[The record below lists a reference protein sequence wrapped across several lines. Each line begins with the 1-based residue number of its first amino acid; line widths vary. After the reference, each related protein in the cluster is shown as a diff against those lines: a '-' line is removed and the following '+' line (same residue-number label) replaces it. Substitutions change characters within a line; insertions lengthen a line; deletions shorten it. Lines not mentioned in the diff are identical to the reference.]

1 MNLAL
6 LIMSLA
12 LLALYLSQCVYL
24 IVSFFVY
31 SFILICFYYY
41 YYCYYYYYYYYYY
54 YFVQNRLLRRS
65 YMTKCHCH
73 FANLFSLHYRKI
85 CQMNLVISKILWKTA
100 VLNF

>member
-6 LIMSLA
+6 LIRSLA
-12 LLALYLSQCVYL
+12 VLALYLFQCVYL

-41 YYCYYYYYYYYYY
+41 YYCYYYYYYY

-73 FANLFSLHYRKI
+73 FANLFSLHHRKI

>member
-6 LIMSLA
+6 LIRSLA
-12 LLALYLSQCVYL
+12 VLALYLFQCVYL

-41 YYCYYYYYYYYYY
+41 YYCYYYYYYYY

-73 FANLFSLHYRKI
+73 FANLFSLHHRKI